1 MKLFIQLPCLNEA
14 DTLPIT
20 LAELPRRVE
29 GFDEV
34 KWLVI
39 NDGSTDATEEVAYEH
54 GVDYV
59 VSHTRTMGLGRAFAT
74 GVEEC
79 LKLGAD
85 VIVNTDADNQYNAG
99 DIAKLVQPILNQQA
113 AITIGARPIQTTPHF
128 SGRKKLFQRL
138 GSWVVRVAS
147 HSDVAD
153 ATSGFRAMSRQ
164 AALRL
169 NVFSDYTYTLETII
183 QAGSKNMS
191 IVSVPIRTNEDL
203 RPSRLFSSIPQYIF
217 RSVLIIVR
225 IIVVYR
231 PLVCFAVVG
240 SVLMAI
246 GTVLSL
252 RYVYFI
258 VMGQSGGH
266 VQSLILASLLIGMG
280 FQTIFIGFVADL
292 LSVNRQLIEDLKVS
306 LFEIRH
312 GAGTSEKQADT
323 E

>member
-1 MKLFIQLPCLNEA
+1 
-14 DTLPIT
+14 
-20 LAELPRRVE
+20 
-29 GFDEV
+29 
-34 KWLVI
+34 
-39 NDGSTDATEEVAYEH
+39 
-54 GVDYV
+54 
-59 VSHTRTMGLGRAFAT
+59 
-74 GVEEC
+74 
-79 LKLGAD
+79 
-85 VIVNTDADNQYNAG
+85 
-99 DIAKLVQPILNQQA
+99 
-113 AITIGARPIQTTPHF
+113 
-128 SGRKKLFQRL
+128 
-138 GSWVVRVAS
+138 
-147 HSDVAD
+147 
-153 ATSGFRAMSRQ
+153 
-164 AALRL
+164 
-169 NVFSDYTYTLETII
+169 
-183 QAGSKNMS
+183 MS

-246 GTVLSL
+246 GTLLSL

-258 VMGQSGGH
+258 AVGQSGGH